1 MQPICVGS
9 PSEDE
14 ILTSTGSAFSHTR
27 TTPKIPLTEHYNI
40 IYLRNI
46 FKITN

>member
-1 MQPICVGS
+1 MQPICVES

-27 TTPKIPLTEHYNI
+27 TTPKTPLKEEKQQN
-40 IYLRNI
+40 L
-46 FKITN
+46 FKKYS